1 MPKKKKFAG
10 KKTKLAEHALTQV
23 LEKEMSDT
31 PQSLAGPAASS
42 TLAQAVQALRQDQ
55 MQLEMPTANGH
66 PIPMQEQLKIADA
79 YLALLQEL
87 ADMRELLRAPNLPVR
102 PRTDG
107 QKPWTLPNIEIIE
120 YSLHVIGNTLRDL
133 KVFLDSQEAF

>member
-23 LEKEMSDT
+23 LEKERSEITNTME
-31 PQSLAGPAASS
+31 GPSSSS

-55 MQLEMPTANGH
+55 LQLEMPTANGH
-66 PIPMQEQLKIADA
+66 PIPTPEQLKIADA
-79 YLALLQEL
+79 YLVLLHEL

-102 PRTDG
+102 PRTAG
-107 QKPWTLPNIEIIE
+107 QKPWALPNTEIIE
-120 YSLHVIGNTLRDL
+120 YSLHVIGKTLRDL
-133 KVFLDSQEAF
+133 KVFLDSKEAS